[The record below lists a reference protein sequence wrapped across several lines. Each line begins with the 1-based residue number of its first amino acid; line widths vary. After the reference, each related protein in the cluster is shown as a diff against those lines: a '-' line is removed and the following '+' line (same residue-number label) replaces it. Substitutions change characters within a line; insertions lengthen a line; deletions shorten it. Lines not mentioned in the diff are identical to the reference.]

1 MKLRSKHADEL
12 KSKIDEL
19 YGMFRA
25 VRWIIQYVG
34 PKYEGQKEVRW
45 KSRIPSNEFWVTYN
59 FDKPLNEETR
69 SELNKISEYE
79 NQNFIVRLYALLQ
92 YEGLFKNGIDKT
104 MNGHEHVL
112 FLEELR
118 HQFAHKPGKFNPNN
132 KKSKKLR
139 SDLFKFYK
147 INPDDSLPDQFPLPK
162 DIMIHPMVNGVK
174 EYVEHFYRER
184 GL

>member
-1 MKLRSKHADEL
+1 MILRSKHADDL
-12 KSKIDEL
+12 NAKIDEL

-34 PKYEGQKEVRW
+34 PKYEGQKVVKW
-45 KSRIPSNEFWVTYN
+45 KSRIPSNEILVTYN
-59 FDKPLNEETR
+59 FDKPINEETR

-92 YEGLFKNGIDKT
+92 YEGLFNKGIDKSLE
-104 MNGHEHVL
+104 GHQHVS
-112 FLEELR
+112 FLENLR
-118 HQFAHKPGKFNPNN
+118 HQFAHKPGKFNPKN
-132 KKSKKLR
+132 KKSNKLR
-139 SDLFKFYK
+139 LDLFEFYK

-174 EYVEHFYRER
+174 NYVKHFYEEE

>member
-12 KSKIDEL
+12 KSKIDGL

-34 PKYEGQKEVRW
+34 PKYEGQKEVKW

-59 FDKPLNEETR
+59 FDKPMNEETI
-69 SELNKISEYE
+69 SELNRISEYE
-79 NQNFIVRLYALLQ
+79 NQNFIVRLYALLE
-92 YEGLFKNGIDKT
+92 YEGLFKDGIYESLNGYK
-104 MNGHEHVL
+104 HVQ
-112 FLEELR
+112 FLKELR
-118 HQFAHKPGKFNPNN
+118 NQFAHKPGKFNPKN
-132 KKSKKLR
+132 KESNKLR
-139 SDLFKFYK
+139 SELFEFYQ

-162 DIMIHPMVNGVK
+162 DIMIHPMVKGVK
-174 EYVEHFYRER
+174 DYVKHFYEEK